1 MKFQKQGYSQGGE
14 DLILAKLFNYKTKGF
29 FIDVGA
35 NDPVK
40 LNNTYLFYRLGWSG
54 LNFEP
59 IPELAEKFKEKR
71 SRDMV
76 ITKAMSNFVGEADF
90 TAGINEYHVNSSLLD
105 INLPKKNTIKVAV
118 DKLENVLDELKITDI
133 DFISIDT
140 EGTEV
145 DVLEGLNL
153 DKYKPKF
160 ILAEY
165 NTASTGNG
173 KLSPFL
179 ANKGYQPIFI
189 NTWNI
194 IYSQNFAED
203 AIKCYRSKHFKLK
216 NALRYLLNYTRK
228 K

>member
-1 MKFQKQGYSQGGE
+1 MKFKKQGYSQGGE

-40 LNNTYLFYRLGWSG
+40 LNNTYLFYKLGWSG

-59 IPELAEKFKEKR
+59 IPELAGKFKEKR
-71 SRDMV
+71 IRDMV
-76 ITKAMSNFVGEADF
+76 ITTAMSNFVGEADF
-90 TAGINEYHVNSSLLD
+90 TAGISEYHVNSSLLD
-105 INLPKKNTIKVAV
+105 INLPKKNIIKVPV
-118 DKLENVLDELKITDI
+118 DKLENVLEELKITDI

-153 DKYKPKF
+153 DKYKPRF

-165 NTASTGNG
+165 NTASKAND

-179 ANKGYQPIFI
+179 VNKGYQPIFI

-194 IYSQNFAED
+194 IYSQNFTED
-203 AIKCYRSKHFKLK
+203 AIKCYRSKYFSLK
-216 NALRYLLNYTRK
+216 DTLRYLLNYARK